1 MQQEKTK
8 TILAILIFFALVGC
22 IAGLYLRELPPGARD
37 ILLVLIGVVAA
48 LVKDVYGYYFGS
60 SDGSQRKTELLGGI
74 ANETKPADT
83 VGAGPVGQ

>member
-8 TILAILIFFALVGC
+8 TMLAILIFFALVGC

-37 ILLVLIGVVAA
+37 ILLVLLGVVAA

-74 ANETKPADT
+74 VDETSAAPAP
-83 VGAGPVGQ
+83 GPVGQ

>member
-8 TILAILIFFALVGC
+8 AILAILIFFALVGC
-22 IAGLYLRELPPGARD
+22 ITGLYLRELPTGARD
-37 ILLVLIGVVAA
+37 ILLVLLGVVAA

-74 ANETKPADT
+74 VNETPA
-83 VGAGPVGQ
+83 APAPGPVGQ